1 MDEKDEASSIKLELD
16 LGLGLT
22 TYGPKRDNLKKNK
35 RVCFLDLSIPLHQN
49 GHDTEYSSSS
59 PKFMQVDEKQGS
71 KNRIFN
77 GNKADD
83 CERTYSKNCSRKKLR
98 LDKDQITL
106 LEESFEQ
113 HSSLTMAQK
122 RILAERLNLK
132 PRQVEVWFQNR
143 RARIKLKQTEIDR
156 EFLKKNC
163 ERLSD
168 ENRQLKR
175 QLLELRSPAKT
186 ENPPPP
192 PAAAAPLLRQFLHP
206 VTKAAAAALKTCP
219 SCEKTWNNRGGAKQ
233 ETAAAAVMEVGHGDK
248 LNSRAGLESYG

>member
-1 MDEKDEASSIKLELD
+1 MEEKDEASSIKLELD

-22 TYGPKRDNLKKNK
+22 TYEPKRDNLKKNK
-35 RVCFLDLSIPLHQN
+35 RVLFLDLSIPLHQN

-77 GNKADD
+77 GSKADD
-83 CERTYSKNCSRKKLR
+83 CERNYSKNCGRKKLR

-113 HSSLTMAQK
+113 LSSLTMAQK

-186 ENPPPP
+186 ENPSPP

-206 VTKAAAAALKTCP
+206 MTKAVAAALKTCP
-219 SCEKTWNNRGGAKQ
+219 SCEKTWNNRGGSKQ

-248 LNSRAGLESYG
+248 LNSRAGLES